1 MAYRTNFSRG
11 YVVEYSPPCF
21 ESWLLLPAENLWND
35 GIRGFLY
42 ILGMLYLFLGIAI
55 VADIFMSCIEVI
67 TSKKRKVTRYD
78 HEKGESVEIEVFV
91 WNETVANLTLM
102 ALGSSAPEILLAVVE
117 TGQELALGQ
126 TTATDGLGTFTIVG
140 SASFNLLLITA
151 VCVVSVP
158 NGTVKR
164 IREFGVF
171 VVTAVW
177 SMFAYVWMLFVIQWN
192 SPEVIEL
199 WEAFMTLAFFP
210 LLVLTAW
217 CTDHGWWCRN
227 RGKILS
233 VDPPQVRVLG
243 FTDAPSSH
251 AMIHRSMELR
261 ALEQHRGSVSEKDL
275 RNLTKSRDKLRDV
288 VTLWRGQKPDENSN
302 QTAEH
307 VVLALQ
313 HLKQSQAQPQNAA
326 TTRLRFRHA
335 ALRSVTRSK
344 KLIKINEGED
354 VEGQKALNVLTRSF
368 VGSRLLNA
376 PDDNLNRFVF
386 GTSSYSVLKSAKH
399 IDLEI
404 ILLQNNNNNK
414 KSQGLVS
421 ALPAPYDPVTPID
434 DARFGKLNVPTMT
447 PVNETNG
454 AIPVHKSKEM
464 IYAHNDSIA
473 DTISENSFE
482 DGVTPSSPG
491 SSQRFSVDYETHDG
505 SAKNGKEYQTVK
517 GTMAFRAGINKHILR
532 IPILPCEDFSK
543 NKDFYVLLKNP
554 SPEGIT
560 DLGEPNLTRITII
573 DDDMPGEF
581 SFEQASYHANF
592 VTGEATCTVVRRK
605 GCDGTVTLKYHTM
618 NGTAKGGTKNELEAK
633 TCDYEQVTDG
643 LLTFHHGEMSKHIT
657 VKINTETQ
665 DTNFVVLLHDPSTGA
680 RIGNRTATVVHIS
693 SDVDDIVDRVANII
707 TSQDEQ
713 SLSKTWRSQFEDA
726 MIIQGDEDK
735 DGNELPLNSIDFI
748 MHFLTFFWKVLFAFI
763 PPRPLLGGWPAFVVS
778 LLFIAAL
785 TAVIEQLGKLLGCVV
800 DLRNSVTGIT
810 IIAIGTSLP
819 DTMASRSAALQ
830 DTGADAAIGN
840 ITGSNSVNVFLGL
853 GLPWVMSTC
862 YHAARGTVYKVSSGN
877 LAFSVLVFALCGGVC
892 LFLLVLRR
900 YLYKGELG
908 GPTLSKWMTG
918 LLLLFLWFIY
928 VVLSSLMAYGHISGS
943 L

>member
-233 VDPPQVRVLG
+233 VDPPQVIVIIFTKGLVDRNSLALLRFVRFVKQARNCDVVSKTSRFSHLQVRVLG

-261 ALEQHRGSVSEKDL
+261 ALEQHRGSV
-275 RNLTKSRDKLRDV
+275 RNSSFD
-288 VTLWRGQKPDENSN
+288 
-302 QTAEH
+302 
-307 VVLALQ
+307 
-313 HLKQSQAQPQNAA
+313 
-326 TTRLRFRHA
+326 RFRHA

-354 VEGQKALNVLTRSF
+354 VE
-368 VGSRLLNA
+368 
-376 PDDNLNRFVF
+376 DDNLNRFVF

-414 KSQGLVS
+414 
-421 ALPAPYDPVTPID
+421 
-434 DARFGKLNVPTMT
+434 N
-447 PVNETNG
+447 
-454 AIPVHKSKEM
+454 KEM

-693 SDVDDIVDRVANII
+693 SGI
-707 TSQDEQ
+707 
-713 SLSKTWRSQFEDA
+713 A

-840 ITGSNSVNVFLGL
+840 ITGYNSVNVFLGL